1 MKTILLVSSLFL
13 LSRCSSF
20 ESHVRE
26 MQNKNIKTRVAE
38 QRVVLQKVRQKIKEK
53 CTSLGLKI
61 GTTEH
66 NVCVDRKID
75 NVNLAIGIS
84 NGMAQI
90 ERSSKA
96 RDNQIKSDIFW
107 KNHAKNAGKIISK
120 QAK

>member
-13 LSRCSSF
+13 LSSCSSF

-38 QRVVLQKVRQKIKEK
+38 QRVVLQKVHQKIKEK

-107 KNHAKNAGKIISK
+107 KNNAKNARKIISN